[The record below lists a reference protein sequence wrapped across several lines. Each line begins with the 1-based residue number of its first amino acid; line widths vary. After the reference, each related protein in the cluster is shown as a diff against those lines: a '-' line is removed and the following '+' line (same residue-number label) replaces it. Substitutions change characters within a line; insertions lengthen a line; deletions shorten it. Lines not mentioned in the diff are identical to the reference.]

1 MKIRLAHTQD
11 IDAWM
16 TLVEQVRGGFP
27 GLETAEAM
35 AEHQAAVLDFMR
47 NSSAVCAE
55 EEGRV
60 RGTLLFSKEN
70 AMLCFLAV
78 DPACRRQHIAQKLVA
93 FMLKQ
98 MEAGKEIT
106 VPTYREGDP
115 NGIAARAFYRHLG
128 FSEGR
133 LTEEFG
139 CPVQEFILKRPA
151 AGQR

>member
-35 AEHQAAVLDFMR
+35 TEHRATVLDFMQ

-60 RGTLLFSKEN
+60 RGALLFSKEN

-78 DPACRRQHIAQKLVA
+78 DPACR
-93 FMLKQ
+93 
-98 MEAGKEIT
+98 
-106 VPTYREGDP
+106 
-115 NGIAARAFYRHLG
+115 
-128 FSEGR
+128 
-133 LTEEFG
+133 
-139 CPVQEFILKRPA
+139 
-151 AGQR
+151 